1 MKQSDDPSAA
11 EVLFPSQLILTL
23 ALPSRRWKL
32 IQSALP
38 HVIHC
43 SSTLLYRK
51 NQFND
56 KLNAS
61 DTKLLYT
68 LHWIILDASEECIDA
83 ELEQNIIKPPEHY
96 LLPVT
101 TIEVFILQFAPLI
114 TYLKGSDFL
123 TNFRLENGYKLWGP
137 LFNHE
142 FPEIASFTNQV
153 KPKRSIFT
161 STRCERSKAAKQF
174 DDIFIGGQ

>member
-1 MKQSDDPSAA
+1 MITFIS
-11 EVLFPSQLILTL
+11 LILSSNL
-23 ALPSRRWKL
+23 KINRWKL

-51 NQFND
+51 NQFQD

-101 TIEVFILQFAPLI
+101 TIEVFIFQFAPLV
-114 TYLKGSDFL
+114 TYLKNSDFL
-123 TNFRLENGYKLWGP
+123 TNFRLENGTKLWYP
-137 LFNHE
+137 IFNHE
-142 FPEIASFTNQV
+142 FPNIPSFTTQV

-161 STRCERSKAAKQF
+161 SKRCEKSNAAKKF
-174 DDIFIGGQ
+174 DDIFIGGKFFFIFGKI